1 MEQSLH
7 SAENDAID
15 KLSPTKVLSS
25 QQNDLKQAIRAFCLA
40 HRQDEH
46 AVFLIEGDAGTGKSI
61 VLNSIFNEIQSLSR
75 QKEKNSP
82 FYGMQNYLVVNH
94 PEMMKLYKNISEQ
107 FPYLKKKDFER
118 PTTFINR
125 MQKAG
130 KRADI
135 LFIDEAHLLLTRSD
149 KYNHFEQ
156 NNHLEELI
164 RLSRITVVVFDE
176 KQVLKFKSCW
186 NRDLLKK
193 LVGPYPVQTYFLTQQ
208 FRVQANADVQE
219 WISAFCQK
227 IIRPMPA
234 KQTFDLR
241 FFDDAQSL
249 YDLLCRKNAEH
260 GLSRMLATYDYPY
273 RLDGHDHF
281 IHEGRFHLRWDRSKP
296 DEKLPWAERPDT
308 IEEVGSVYTVQGF
321 DLNYVGLIL
330 GPSVLYD
337 ASTDGIRIDTSKYED
352 GAAFAGRDGLTD
364 PESVKERIMLNA
376 MNVLMTRAVHGLYIY
391 AHDPALRRKLMEI
404 QAERDYA
411 SARVT
416 KNPVPEG

>member
-1 MEQSLH
+1 MEQGFH
-7 SAENDAID
+7 SVKNEAID
-15 KLSPTKVLSS
+15 KLSPTKVLSP

-40 HRQDEH
+40 HRQDER

-75 QKEKNSP
+75 QKEKKSP

-107 FPYLKKKDFER
+107 FSYLKKKDFER

-125 MQKAG
+125 MRKAG
-130 KRADI
+130 KTADI

-156 NNHLEELI
+156 DNHLEELI
-164 RLSRITVVVFDE
+164 QLSRITVIVFDE

-186 NRDLLKK
+186 NRELLQK
-193 LVGPYPVQTYFLTQQ
+193 LVGSYPVQTYHLTQQ
-208 FRVQANADVQE
+208 FRVQAHADVQD
-219 WISAFCQK
+219 WISAFCHK
-227 IIRPMPA
+227 IIQPMPA
-234 KQTFDLR
+234 KQTFDFR

-249 YDLLCRKNAEH
+249 YALLCSRNAEY

-273 RLDGHDHF
+273 RLDGQDHF
-281 IHEGRFHLRWDRSKP
+281 IQEGRFYLRWDRSKP

-308 IEEVGSVYTVQGF
+308 IDEVGSVYTVQGF

-337 ASTDGIRIDTSKYED
+337 AVTDGVRIDTRRYED
-352 GAAFAGRDGLTD
+352 GAAFAGREGLAD
-364 PESVKERIMLNA
+364 PERVKEQIMLNA
-376 MNVLMTRAVHGLYIY
+376 INVLMTRAVHGLYIY

-404 QAERDYA
+404 QAERNKVKGGRMAA
-411 SARVT
+411 SRV
-416 KNPVPEG
+416 